1 MPSHKNTDPAI
12 NRIKIVARGPS
23 VGELSSQLIK
33 WFISFTPPG
42 ITFTCTDCDH
52 PFCIPRR
59 LKFFGACLKSQV
71 VLSRL
76 VRPSEPGRR
85 TFRGFQRAVVGWCLQ
100 LQLRRTRYDARPLHR
115 PTRKG

>member
-59 LKFFGACLKSQV
+59 LNFLALASKVRWCCRVWFGHQNL
-71 VLSRL
+71 RDE
-76 VRPSEPGRR
+76 RSEAF
-85 TFRGFQRAVVGWCLQ
+85 TSLLRGGVYNYSYV
-100 LQLRRTRYDARPLHR
+100 
-115 PTRKG
+115 